1 MPLSLTDPVNC
12 KQYYAEAVQMY
23 LKQEL
28 PASIAGNTRFNVGPC
43 VDRMDWVASL
53 VSTFAKRLV
62 KREERLRVVESTEKK
77 NIELYYSVPSR
88 PVDHLL
94 TFLGHYIPW
103 FNQFI
108 QKEKAAVRDTVTVE
122 NIRQNIVE
130 HYHLLPMEGEG
141 YEMRYYLMSWDGHYY
156 DGSPTEW
163 NDLKKIRD
171 YIGAVDVADPGA
183 LYRLKEM
190 HWEAMC
196 NRERLRSNG

>member
-1 MPLSLTDPVNC
+1 MFI
-12 KQYYAEAVQMY
+12 KR
-23 LKQEL
+23 EL
-28 PASIAGNTRFNVGPC
+28 PASIARNTRFSVGPC
-43 VDRMDWVASL
+43 VDSMDWVASL

-88 PVDHLL
+88 PVDHLF
-94 TFLGHYIPW
+94 TFLGHYLPW

-108 QKEKAAVRDTVTVE
+108 VKERAAVKDVVTVE
-122 NIRQNIVE
+122 NVRQNVIE

-141 YEMRYYLMSWDGHYY
+141 YEVRYYLMSWDGQYY

-171 YIGAVDVADPGA
+171 YIGAVDMADPNA

-190 HWEAMC
+190 HLEMKV
-196 NRERLRSNG
+196 NRERLHSNG